1 MLFYT
6 QQLRMQIQSA
16 EHWRWKSKILSLWV
30 LSLMAHFWMSGKT
43 LTLTGPCF
51 SRTVHRQWWPLS
63 CSKNARRHRIICFAD
78 EAFCSCTWNVW
89 TSESMNNKCVYI
101 IIYIIIYVYIYI
113 CIYIYMYNYDIL
125 IHQYLYLILLPINC
139 YIYIYYRYLILHLS
153 LTRPIL
159 VAERPT
165 MRTARALPPW
175 VRAIRCSSARP
186 GSDHGGPG
194 LDEIT

>member
-1 MLFYT
+1 MIPLWCSAKRRSWGLDLKMECDTSENWTSSPIALAAMLFYT

-51 SRTVHRQWWPLS
+51 SRTVHHQWWPLS

-101 IIYIIIYVYIYI
+101 IIYIIIYVYIYV
-113 CIYIYMYNYDIL
+113 
-125 IHQYLYLILLPINC
+125 
-139 YIYIYYRYLILHLS
+139 YIYICIIMIYWYINIYI
-153 LTRPIL
+153 
-159 VAERPT
+159 
-165 MRTARALPPW
+165 
-175 VRAIRCSSARP
+175 
-186 GSDHGGPG
+186 
-194 LDEIT
+194 